1 MSDPFDPTREGPR
14 TVRLGARRG
23 LGWRARVALAVYG
36 TAGRMATPWLRGHLR
51 RRARRGKEER
61 HRRPERFGRAS
72 VPRPSGPLAW
82 VHAASVG
89 ETHAVMAVAEHLVE
103 RGIAVVFTTGTV
115 TAAAIVGERL
125 GHRVTHQYAPLDIAP
140 GIRRFLDHWMP
151 DLVVIAE
158 SEVWPTTLLAL
169 SDRRVPCVLVNARMS
184 EASHR
189 RWRRM
194 GARFGLSEALFARF
208 AHVAARGAEDAAR
221 FEDLGAAPVTV
232 TGDLKAETL
241 APRVPPALK
250 NRYRAMIGHRPVWAA
265 VSTHAGEEEIAG
277 RVHLALRAHQPDL
290 LTVVVPRHPE
300 RGEDVTRK
308 LKSLGLRVARRSTD
322 DTITDATDVLV
333 GDTIGEMGLYLRLAR
348 IAFVGRS
355 MATGLGAATG
365 GQNPLEP
372 AMLGLPVLHGPNV
385 ENFRDAYA
393 ALDAGGG
400 ATAVAGEAELTAAV
414 RAALADPEAAIEAG
428 RKAEATVGGMRG
440 PLRATLTALGPFI
453 EPLAIRARM
462 ERAVRDDADRRA
474 KAERVVASATSGPG
488 DGRAPR

>member
-1 MSDPFDPTREGPR
+1 MSEPFDPTREGPR

-23 LGWRARVALAVYG
+23 LGWRARVALAAYG
-36 TAGRMATPWLRGHLR
+36 AAGRVATPWLRGHLG

-61 HRRPERFGRAS
+61 GRRPERFGRAS
-72 VPRPSGPLAW
+72 APRPGGPLVW

-89 ETHAVMAVAEHLVE
+89 ETHAVLALAEHLVE
-103 RGIAVVFTTGTV
+103 RGVGVVFTTGTV
-115 TAAAIVGERL
+115 TSAAIVAERL
-125 GHRVTHQYAPLDIAP
+125 AGRVTHQYAPLDIGP
-140 GIRRFLDHWMP
+140 GVRRFLDHWSP

-158 SEVWPTTLLAL
+158 SEIWPVTLLAL

-189 RWRRM
+189 RWKRL
-194 GARFGLSEALFARF
+194 GARFGVAEALFARF
-208 AHVAARGAEDAAR
+208 AHVAARGAEDAGR
-221 FEDLGAAPVTV
+221 FEELGATPVTV
-232 TGDLKAETL
+232 TGDLKTETL
-241 APRVPPALK
+241 PPRVAPALK
-250 NRYRAMIGHRPVWAA
+250 NRYRAMLGDRPAWVA
-265 VSTHAGEEEIAG
+265 VSTHPGEEEAAA
-277 RVHLALRAHQPDL
+277 RVHLALRRHQPDL
-290 LTVVVPRHPE
+290 LTIVVPRHPE
-300 RGEDVTRK
+300 RGEGVARK
-308 LKSLGLRVARRSTD
+308 LASMGLSVARRSLD
-322 DTITDATDVLV
+322 EEVAGATDVLV

-355 MATGLGAATG
+355 MGGLGAATG

-385 ENFRDAYA
+385 DNFRDAYA

-400 ATAVAGEAELTAAV
+400 ATAVADEAALTAAV

-440 PLRATLTALGPFI
+440 PLRATLMALGPFI

-462 ERAVRDDADRRA
+462 EGGSARRKVRL
-474 KAERVVASATSGPG
+474 
-488 DGRAPR
+488 

>member
-1 MSDPFDPTREGPR
+1 MSEPFDPTREGPR
-14 TVRLGARRG
+14 TVRLGALRG
-23 LGWRARVALAVYG
+23 LGWRARMALALYG
-36 TAGRMATPWLRGHLR
+36 AAGRMATPWLRGHLR

-61 HRRPERFGRAS
+61 QRRPERFGRPS
-72 VPRPSGPLAW
+72 LQRPSGPLAW

-103 RGIAVVFTTGTV
+103 RGVAVVFTTGTV
-115 TAAAIVGERL
+115 TAAAIIAERL
-125 GHRVTHQYAPLDIAP
+125 GTRVSHQYAPLDIGP
-140 GIRRFLDHWMP
+140 VMRRFLDHWSP

-158 SEVWPTTLLAL
+158 SEIWPVTLIAL
-169 SDRRVPCVLVNARMS
+169 SDRRVPTVLVNARMS
-184 EASHR
+184 ERSHR
-189 RWRRM
+189 RWRRL
-194 GARFGLSEALFARF
+194 GLSEALFARF

-241 APRVPPALK
+241 APRVAPALK
-250 NRYRAMIGHRPVWAA
+250 NRYRAMVGDRPVWAA
-265 VSTHAGEEEIAG
+265 ISTHPGEEEIAG
-277 RVHLALRAHQPDL
+277 RVHLALRRHQPDL

-300 RGEDVTRK
+300 RGEGVAQA
-308 LKSLGLRVARRSTD
+308 LKTMGLRVARRSLD
-322 DTITDATDVLV
+322 HEITDATDVLV

-355 MATGLGAATG
+355 MDGLGAAKG

-385 ENFRDAYA
+385 DNFREAYA
-393 ALDAGGG
+393 ALDAGGRQI
-400 ATAVAGEAELTAAV
+400 L
-414 RAALADPEAAIEAG
+414 LADPEAAIEAG
-428 RKAEATVGGMRG
+428 RKAQATVGGMRG

-462 ERAVRDDADRRA
+462 EAAARQDEERRARAGRALAAARENADRTA
-474 KAERVVASATSGPG
+474 KGSGTDGERPG
-488 DGRAPR
+488 R